1 MNNLPVVAVVGRV
14 NVGKSTLFNRI
25 AGSRIAIV
33 DDQPGVTRDR
43 NMALAQWCGYDF
55 IVIDTGGLAPGSEDV
70 FQEGIERQ
78 VRLAVTEADAVI
90 LVTDVSTGIHPFDEE
105 AANLV
110 RRADIPA
117 FVAVNKADN
126 VEKRNQCDE
135 FYSLGL
141 GEPYPVSAL
150 HGTGTGDLLDA
161 VTAVLPEKQVVVTTE
176 LAVAIVGRPNVGK
189 SSLVNRLCREDR
201 NIVTDTPGTTR
212 DSIDTVVAWNEQ
224 EFRIIDTAGLRR
236 KSKKMDDIEF
246 YSTVRAWKTMARSDV
261 TVILMDAGENPVSQD
276 IRILAKAWEMGKG
289 VVIVVN
295 KIDLGIDRKKWL
307 EKIMEK
313 FHPAKWIPIVFTSAL
328 EGEGVGRLLPIIS
341 NVGAKY
347 GIEMST
353 SKINRILEKV
363 TQKIPPPSPRGKQ
376 LKFFYATQ
384 LGTKP
389 PKILVFVN
397 RPGEIPDNY
406 RKYLLNAMMDIF
418 GMKGVPLRLLYR
430 RREH

>member
-161 VTAVLPEKQVVVTTE
+161 VTAVLPEKQVVETTE

>member
-1 MNNLPVVAVVGRV
+1 MNNLPVVAVIGRV

-55 IVIDTGGLAPGSEDV
+55 IVIDTGGLSPGSEDV

-78 VRLAVTEADAVI
+78 IRLAVTEADAAI

-105 AANLV
+105 AAKLV
-110 RRADIPA
+110 RKADIPA
-117 FVAVNKADN
+117 FVVVNKADN
-126 VEKRNQCDE
+126 AERRVQCAE
-135 FYSLGL
+135 FYALGL

-161 VTAVLPEKQVVVTTE
+161 VMAVLPEIQTVETSE

-212 DSIDTVVAWNEQ
+212 DSIDTVVSWNEQ

-236 KSKKMDDIEF
+236 KSRKMDDIEF
-246 YSTVRAWKTMARSDV
+246 YSTVRAWKSMARADV
-261 TVILMDAGENPVSQD
+261 TVVLMDGTEQPVMQD

-295 KIDLGIDRKKWL
+295 KIDLGIDRNDWL

-328 EGEGVGRLLPIIS
+328 NGDGVGRLLPIIS
-341 NVGAKY
+341 GVGLKR
-347 GIEMST
+347 ESEVST
-353 SKINRILEKV
+353 SEINRMLEKI

-376 LKFFYATQ
+376 LRFFYATQ
-384 LGTKP
+384 IGTKP

-397 RPGEIPDNY
+397 RPAEIPDNY
-406 RKYLLNAMMDIF
+406 RKYLMNGMMDILS
-418 GMKGVPLRLLYR
+418 MKGVPLRLLYR

>member
-1 MNNLPVVAVVGRV
+1 MNNLPVVAVIGRV

-33 DDQPGVTRDR
+33 DDLPGVTRDR

-55 IVIDTGGLAPGSEDV
+55 MIIDTGGLAPGSEDV

-78 VRLAVTEADAVI
+78 VRLAITEADAVI

-105 AANLV
+105 AAKLV
-110 RRADIPA
+110 RKADIPA

-126 VEKRNQCDE
+126 ADRRIQCDE
-135 FYSLGL
+135 YYSLGL

-161 VTAVLPEKQVVVTTE
+161 VTAILPEKQLVE
-176 LAVAIVGRPNVGK
+176 KSEPAVAIVGRPNVGK

-201 NIVTDTPGTTR
+201 NIVTDAPGTTR
-212 DSIDTVVAWNEQ
+212 DSIDTVVSWNEQ

-261 TVILMDAGENPVSQD
+261 TVVLMDAGENPVSQD

-289 VVIVVN
+289 VVIAVN

-307 EKIMEK
+307 EKVMEK
-313 FHPAKWIPIVFTSAL
+313 FNPAKWIPIVFTSAL
-328 EGEGVGRLLPIIS
+328 TGEGVGRLLPIIS
-341 NVGAKY
+341 NVGAKR
-347 GIEMST
+347 GIEIST
-353 SKINRILEKV
+353 SDINRMLEKV

-376 LKFFYATQ
+376 IKFFYATQ
-384 LGTKP
+384 LGTNP

-397 RPGEIPDNY
+397 RPEEIPDNY
-406 RKYLLNAMMDIF
+406 RKYLLNGMMDIL
-418 GMKGVPLRLLYR
+418 GLKGVPLRLLYR